1 MKMNKIGGIGY
12 FNVARGLGMLYVL
25 LGHSA
30 ALFTPETNGRILSGA
45 GWVLSSGVMVMFF
58 MISGYGFFKR
68 RPRKCIHIQ
77 TKLLLKPY
85 WITALSILI
94 SKMILLCIRK
104 NMGIQNVNGIL
115 ITYLFGLNAIKG
127 AEVGSIT
134 FGSISILWF
143 IIALFGGWIL
153 YNGIAQI
160 PSRKTQNMVL
170 GGCIILGILL
180 TRISKIWPFCLPM
193 ILFAAAY
200 IAAGAW
206 MRKEKLLER
215 KIQWWV
221 YGILLIC
228 IIPSLIWG
236 DIDILGCKWK
246 LGIIDVI
253 SSFILGFLF
262 MKVYVFCMKKIQGG
276 WFLDKIESIGM
287 HSLWIMCIHGYE
299 KVMIP
304 WYRLEMYFPSGI
316 STVICCIGRG
326 IVIWVLFQCIQWI
339 RNRSRRGV

>member
-1 MKMNKIGGIGY
+1 MKSNKIGGIGY
-12 FNVARGLGMLYVL
+12 FNAARGLGMLYVL

-30 ALFTPETNGRILSGA
+30 ALYWNSVYDGA
-45 GWVLSSGVMVMFF
+45 GAGAGRVISSGVMVMFF

-68 RPRKCIHIQ
+68 KPQKCVRIQ
-77 TKLLLKPY
+77 LKLLVKPYAMTAVAIWISKLLLSWFKGRPY
-85 WITALSILI
+85 MENGGELI
-94 SKMILLCIRK
+94 
-104 NMGIQNVNGIL
+104 
-115 ITYLFGLNAIKG
+115 ITYLLGLNAINGGQIGKF
-127 AEVGSIT
+127 A
-134 FGSISILWF
+134 FNSISILWF
-143 IIALFGGWIL
+143 LLALCGGWII
-153 YNGIAQI
+153 YNGILQLQ
-160 PSRKTQNMVL
+160 SRKWQKICIF
-170 GGCIILGILL
+170 GCIVLSVVFSH
-180 TRISKIWPFCLPM
+180 ISEIWPFCLPM
-193 ILFAAAY
+193 VFLAVGY
-200 IAAGAW
+200 LAAGDQ
-206 MRKEKLLER
+206 MRKRKWLE
-215 KIQWWV
+215 QCLPWWG
-221 YGILLIC
+221 YGILVI
-228 IIPSLIWG
+228 ITIPSILWG

-276 WFLDKIESIGM
+276 WLLDKIESIGM

-339 RNRSRRGV
+339 QNRSRRSV